1 MNYDIELIRGKI
13 DKPAIVFIHGLG
25 MDKNIWVNP
34 SKSRI
39 LGGKLSLKVFLGKKP
54 SSKNFGPCKNIPQ
67 KKVIEFSTGEQP
79 EAIETLFN
87 DLRLKGYAVI
97 TWSQKKPS
105 GPLDSAVSELEE
117 VIKVALDKTK
127 AGIILIG
134 HSRGG
139 LIGRKYLLRKDR
151 SIRSLITISSPHKGS
166 SIARTAC
173 YLKPLASLISPFFK
187 NAEKGTFSSSIKHV
201 LDFLKSKALKELLP
215 ESSFLKSLKDEPLDW
230 IYYISIG
237 GTDPT
242 LFSLYRW
249 QWDSVK
255 ENRQFRWFL
264 KPEELFSVPEI
275 FQKVIPEK
283 LYPEEIKKG
292 KGDGLVSAESARI
305 PWYNEHFDFDLNHAK
320 ILFDKDVRDL
330 LVKKIERISDLRWIP

>member
-151 SIRSLITISSPHKGS
+151 SIRSLITISS
-166 SIARTAC
+166 
-173 YLKPLASLISPFFK
+173 
-187 NAEKGTFSSSIKHV
+187 
-201 LDFLKSKALKELLP
+201 
-215 ESSFLKSLKDEPLDW
+215 
-230 IYYISIG
+230 
-237 GTDPT
+237 
-242 LFSLYRW
+242 
-249 QWDSVK
+249 
-255 ENRQFRWFL
+255 
-264 KPEELFSVPEI
+264 
-275 FQKVIPEK
+275 
-283 LYPEEIKKG
+283 
-292 KGDGLVSAESARI
+292 
-305 PWYNEHFDFDLNHAK
+305 
-320 ILFDKDVRDL
+320 
-330 LVKKIERISDLRWIP
+330 

>member
-1 MNYDIELIRGKI
+1 MNPDIELIRGNI
-13 DKPAIVFIHGLG
+13 DKPAVIFIHGLG
-25 MDKNIWVNP
+25 MDKNIWANP
-34 SKSRI
+34 LKSRI

-54 SSKNFGPCKNIPQ
+54 SSKDFACKKIS
-67 KKVIEFSTGEQP
+67 KRKVIEFSTGEQP
-79 EAIETLFN
+79 EAVETLFN
-87 DLRLKGYAVI
+87 DLKFKGYSVI
-97 TWSQKKPS
+97 TWSQKRPS

-117 VIKVALDKTK
+117 VIKISLDQTK
-127 AGIILIG
+127 AGVILIG

-139 LIGRKYLLRKDR
+139 LIGRKYLLKKDR

-173 YLKPLASLISPFFK
+173 YLKPLASFISPFLK
-187 NAEKGTFSSSIKHV
+187 NSDKGTLSSSIKHV

-215 ESSFLKSLKDEPLDW
+215 GSSFLKSLKDKPLDW
-230 IYYISIG
+230 IYYLSIG

-249 QWDSVK
+249 RWDSVK
-255 ENRQFRWFL
+255 VNKQSRWFL
-264 KPEELFSVPEI
+264 KPEELFSVPDI

-292 KGDGLVSAESARI
+292 KGDGLVSADSARI
-305 PWYNEHFDFDLNHAK
+305 PWYNEHFDFDLNHAR
-320 ILFDKDVRDL
+320 ILFDKNVRDL
-330 LVKKIERISDLRWIP
+330 LVKKIERISDLR